1 MIQRYV
7 AQRVF
12 LGLLSI
18 FGLTLVVFVFL
29 RAIPG
34 DAAILILGPDSAAS
48 ETEVQQLRAQL
59 GLDDPLPVQYLRW
72 LGDVVRG
79 DLGKSL
85 FTGRSV
91 GQEVS
96 NRIETTLELAIL
108 ALMISFVVGVTSGT
122 ASAVWR
128 GKGREQ
134 VIRFASLMGLA
145 IPNFWLGT
153 MVVVYAAKWFGW
165 IPPIQHTSLFAD
177 PVNNLQQFMIPAAVV
192 GLSLA
197 ASLSRLSRS
206 AVLEVLR
213 EDYVRTARAKGLP
226 ARAVLLRHTL
236 RGSLIPIISLFA
248 VQVGAV
254 VAGTVVIENVF
265 NLPGMGRLL
274 LDSISRKD
282 YPIVQGIILLYGSF
296 IVFVN
301 IITDVAYGFID
312 PRIRLA

>member
-1 MIQRYV
+1 MMQRYI
-7 AQRVF
+7 AQRILLGAISI
-12 LGLLSI
+12 LGLTI
-18 FGLTLVVFVFL
+18 VVFVFL

-34 DAAILILGPDSAAS
+34 DTAVLILGPDSAAS
-48 ETEVQQLRAQL
+48 EEDVRRLREEL

-72 LGDVVRG
+72 LGNIVQA

-91 GQEVS
+91 TDEVS
-96 NRIETTLELAIL
+96 NRVETTLELAAL
-108 ALMISFVVGVTSGT
+108 ALIVSLVVGVTTGT
-122 ASAVWR
+122 ASALWR
-128 GKGREQ
+128 GTIQEQ
-134 VIRFASLMGLA
+134 FIRFFSLMGLA

-153 MVVVYAAKWFGW
+153 MVVVYSAKWFGW
-165 IPPIQHTSLFAD
+165 IPPVQHTSIFSD
-177 PVNNLQQFMIPAAVV
+177 PSRNLQQFMIPAAVV

-197 ASLSRLSRS
+197 ASLARLSRS

-213 EDYVRTARAKGLP
+213 EDYIRTARAKGLHS
-226 ARAVLLRHTL
+226 RAVLFRHTL

-248 VQVGAV
+248 IQVGAV

-274 LDSISRKD
+274 LDSIGRKD
-282 YPIVQGIILLYGSF
+282 YPVVQGIVLLYGTF
-296 IVFVN
+296 IVLVN
-301 IITDVAYGFID
+301 IITDIAYGFLD

>member
-1 MIQRYV
+1 MMQRYV

-12 LGLLSI
+12 LGVVSI
-18 FGLTLVVFVFL
+18 LGLTIVVFVFL

-34 DAAILILGPDSAAS
+34 DTAVLILGPDSAAS
-48 ETEVQQLRAQL
+48 EEDVRLLREEL

-72 LGDVVRG
+72 LGDIVQA

-85 FTGRSV
+85 FTGRTV
-91 GQEVS
+91 TDEVS
-96 NRIETTLELAIL
+96 NRVETTLELAAL
-108 ALMISFVVGVTSGT
+108 ALLISFVVGVTTGT
-122 ASAVWR
+122 ASALWR
-128 GKGREQ
+128 GTIQEQ
-134 VIRFASLMGLA
+134 FIRVFSLMGLA

-153 MVVVYAAKWFGW
+153 MVVVYSAKWFGW
-165 IPPIQHTSLFAD
+165 IPPVQHTSIFSD
-177 PVNNLQQFMIPAAVV
+177 PSRNLQQFMIPAAVV

-197 ASLSRLSRS
+197 ASLARLSRS

-213 EDYVRTARAKGLP
+213 EDYIRTARAKGLHS
-226 ARAVLLRHTL
+226 RAVLFRHTL

-274 LDSISRKD
+274 LDSIGRKD
-282 YPIVQGIILLYGSF
+282 YPVVQGIVLLYGTF
-296 IVFVN
+296 IVLVN
-301 IITDVAYGFID
+301 IITDIAYGFID

>member
-1 MIQRYV
+1 MCIRD
-7 AQRVF
+7 R
-12 LGLLSI
+12 
-18 FGLTLVVFVFL
+18 
-29 RAIPG
+29 
-34 DAAILILGPDSAAS
+34 
-48 ETEVQQLRAQL
+48 
-59 GLDDPLPVQYLRW
+59 DDPLPVQYLRW

-192 GLSLA
+192 GLSPV
-197 ASLSRLSRS
+197 S
-206 AVLEVLR
+206 
-213 EDYVRTARAKGLP
+213 YT
-226 ARAVLLRHTL
+226 H
-236 RGSLIPIISLFA
+236 
-248 VQVGAV
+248 
-254 VAGTVVIENVF
+254 
-265 NLPGMGRLL
+265 
-274 LDSISRKD
+274 LDVYKR
-282 YPIVQGIILLYGSF
+282 Q
-296 IVFVN
+296 
-301 IITDVAYGFID
+301 A
-312 PRIRLA
+312 PRW

>member
-1 MIQRYV
+1 MMQRYV

-12 LGLLSI
+12 LGVVSI
-18 FGLTLVVFVFL
+18 LGLTIVVFVFL

-34 DAAILILGPDSAAS
+34 DTAVLILGPDSAAS
-48 ETEVQQLRAQL
+48 EEDVRLLREEL

-72 LGDVVRG
+72 LGDIVQA

-85 FTGRSV
+85 FTGRTV
-91 GQEVS
+91 TDEVS
-96 NRIETTLELAIL
+96 NRVETTLELAAL
-108 ALMISFVVGVTSGT
+108 ALLISFVVGVTTGT
-122 ASAVWR
+122 ASALWR
-128 GKGREQ
+128 GTIQEQ
-134 VIRFASLMGLA
+134 FIRFFSLMGLA

-153 MVVVYAAKWFGW
+153 MVVVYSAKWFGW
-165 IPPIQHTSLFAD
+165 IPPVQHTSIFSD
-177 PVNNLQQFMIPAAVV
+177 PSRNLQQFMIPAAVV

-197 ASLSRLSRS
+197 ASLARLSRS

-213 EDYVRTARAKGLP
+213 EDYIRTARAKGLHS
-226 ARAVLLRHTL
+226 RAVLFRHTL

-274 LDSISRKD
+274 LDSIGRKD
-282 YPIVQGIILLYGSF
+282 YPVVQGIVLLYGTF
-296 IVFVN
+296 IVLVN
-301 IITDVAYGFID
+301 IITDIAYGFID

>member
-1 MIQRYV
+1 MQRYV

-12 LGLLSI
+12 LGVVSI
-18 FGLTLVVFVFL
+18 LGLTIVVFVFL

-34 DAAILILGPDSAAS
+34 DTAVLILGPDSAAS
-48 ETEVQQLRAQL
+48 EEDVRLLREEL

-72 LGDVVRG
+72 LGDIVRA

-85 FTGRSV
+85 FTGRTV
-91 GQEVS
+91 TDEVS
-96 NRIETTLELAIL
+96 NRVETTLELAAL
-108 ALMISFVVGVTSGT
+108 ALIVSFVVGVTTGT
-122 ASAVWR
+122 ASALWR
-128 GKGREQ
+128 GTIQEQ
-134 VIRFASLMGLA
+134 FIRFFSLMGLA

-153 MVVVYAAKWFGW
+153 MVVVYSAKWFGW
-165 IPPIQHTSLFAD
+165 IPPVQHTSIFSD
-177 PVNNLQQFMIPAAVV
+177 PSRNLQQFMIPAAVV

-197 ASLSRLSRS
+197 ASLARLSRS

-213 EDYVRTARAKGLP
+213 EDYIRTARAKGLHS
-226 ARAVLLRHTL
+226 RAVLFRHTL

-274 LDSISRKD
+274 LDSIGRKD
-282 YPIVQGIILLYGSF
+282 YPVVQGIVLLYGTF
-296 IVFVN
+296 IVLVN
-301 IITDVAYGFID
+301 IITDIAYGFID

>member
-1 MIQRYV
+1 MMQRYV

-12 LGLLSI
+12 LGVVSI
-18 FGLTLVVFVFL
+18 LGLTIVVFVFL

-34 DAAILILGPDSAAS
+34 DTAVLILGPDSAAS
-48 ETEVQQLRAQL
+48 EEDVRLLREEL
-59 GLDDPLPVQYLRW
+59 GLNDPLPVQYLRW
-72 LGDVVRG
+72 LGDIVQA

-85 FTGRSV
+85 FTGRTV
-91 GQEVS
+91 TDEVS
-96 NRIETTLELAIL
+96 NRVETTLELAAL
-108 ALMISFVVGVTSGT
+108 ALIISLLLGVTTGT
-122 ASAVWR
+122 ASALWR
-128 GKGREQ
+128 GTVQEQ
-134 VIRFASLMGLA
+134 FIRFFSLMGLA

-153 MVVVYAAKWFGW
+153 MVVVYSAKWFGW
-165 IPPIQHTSLFAD
+165 IPPVQHTSIFSD
-177 PVNNLQQFMIPAAVV
+177 PSRNLQQFMIPAAVV

-197 ASLSRLSRS
+197 ASLARLSRS

-213 EDYVRTARAKGLP
+213 EDYIRTARAKGLHS
-226 ARAVLLRHTL
+226 RAVLFRHTL

-274 LDSISRKD
+274 LDSIGRKD
-282 YPIVQGIILLYGSF
+282 YPVVQGIVLLYGTF
-296 IVFVN
+296 IVLVN
-301 IITDVAYGFID
+301 IITDIAYGFID

>member
-1 MIQRYV
+1 MMQRYV

-12 LGLLSI
+12 LGALSI
-18 FGLTLVVFVFL
+18 LGLTLVVFVFL

-34 DAAILILGPDSAAS
+34 DTAVLILGPDSAAS
-48 ETEVQQLRAQL
+48 EEDVRLLREKL

-72 LGDVVRG
+72 LGDIVQA

-85 FTGRSV
+85 FTGRTV
-91 GQEVS
+91 TDEVS
-96 NRIETTLELAIL
+96 NRVETTLELATL
-108 ALMISFVVGVTSGT
+108 ALIVSLLLGVTTGT
-122 ASAVWR
+122 ASALWR
-128 GKGREQ
+128 GTVQEQ
-134 VIRFASLMGLA
+134 FIRFFSLMGLA

-153 MVVVYAAKWFGW
+153 MVVVYSAKWFGW
-165 IPPIQHTSLFAD
+165 IPPVQHTSLFSD
-177 PVNNLQQFMIPAAVV
+177 PSRNLQQFMIPAAVV

-197 ASLSRLSRS
+197 ASLARLSRS

-213 EDYVRTARAKGLP
+213 EDYIRTARAKGLHP
-226 ARAVLLRHTL
+226 RSVLLRHTL
-236 RGSLIPIISLFA
+236 RGSLIPILSLFA

-274 LDSISRKD
+274 LDSIGRKD
-282 YPIVQGIILLYGSF
+282 YPVVQGIVLLYGTF
-296 IVFVN
+296 IVLVN
-301 IITDVAYGFID
+301 IFTDIAYGFID